1 MLLYFRTP
9 LRDCPAPD
17 WSHLHQQ
24 AMGVLVLN
32 PPGAADTQA
41 PAHQPQISGSGSP
54 GPGQLEHSLGK
65 QAATEVV
72 CTDPLKRSKSSSV
85 AR

>member
-1 MLLYFRTP
+1 
-9 LRDCPAPD
+9 
-17 WSHLHQQ
+17 
-24 AMGVLVLN
+24 MGVLVLN